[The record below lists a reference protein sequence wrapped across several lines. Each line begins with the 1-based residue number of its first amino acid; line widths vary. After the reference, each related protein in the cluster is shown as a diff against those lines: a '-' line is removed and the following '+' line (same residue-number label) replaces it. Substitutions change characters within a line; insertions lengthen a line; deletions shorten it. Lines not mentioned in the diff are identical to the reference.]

1 MKRKNLIT
9 ALTGMA
15 FVSAVSAAALFSTA
29 NQKAAKADEAAV
41 KPTVETVLLQ
51 DGASIRKSTENPG
64 LRFNLFVNKT
74 WYDTNKDNLTVGIYI
89 AQTDTLTGD
98 YNLTSDAGIAK
109 IEADSIN
116 YLNVKMQ
123 PENMYK
129 SATEDTA
136 NECYLFRVVL
146 KMDSTY
152 YLDDFTAN
160 GYFKLGETET
170 VYNETPCSRSVF
182 EVADKA
188 YHAGETEDSVLAFVN
203 HALNEDNFNAP
214 APIVTNKYKADE
226 ALKFALPAAECVVT
240 WSNSNE
246 AVASVNQE
254 TGEITKLGVGN
265 TTITA
270 TIGTT
275 TRSTTLTIEKPIAV
289 DVSDNKGIGGY
300 NTNVRNLAHYD
311 GWGYTGDFVAAGS
324 DSLPAITGD
333 YSGDVMKIQA
343 YAATT
348 YQLRNNFKE
357 AELNAMMQDFAYVRM
372 WIAFIPNNEAQT
384 VKINASSAHLISNAF
399 TFTEYGKWVKFDIP
413 MSRYVSLLSEEN
425 YTKCNFMNLS
435 WIDNNYNG
443 KGTLYIGDVEFVEW
457 PETYTI
463 LDAGVNY
470 NAWREGDYTWGG
482 TSALC
487 SDDLGFSGDYTGS
500 VAKIMRYSQ
509 KTYYM
514 TNPITSEELANVYKQ
529 KYNTV
534 SIWVAQTKN
543 NDSDDSRFHVKA
555 DGYFASY
562 VNAGEAVRVE
572 WNTWTK
578 LSISMEDYCKLLAAS
593 NYSAGIQLNK
603 TPYDAS
609 VNDQGCLYFGNMFF
623 ENR

>member
-1 MKRKNLIT
+1 MKRKNLVT
-9 ALTGMA
+9 ALAGMA
-15 FVSAVSAAALFSTA
+15 LVSAVSAAALFSA
-29 NQKAAKADEAAV
+29 ENQKAAKAEDSAT

-74 WYDTNKDNLTVGIYI
+74 WYDTNKDNLTVGMYI

-123 PENMYK
+123 PENVYK

-146 KMDSTY
+146 KMDSAY

-170 VYNETPCSRSVF
+170 VYNATPCSRSVF

-203 HALNEDNFNAP
+203 NALNEDNFNAP

-226 ALKFALPAAECVVT
+226 ALKFALPAAECTVT

-246 AVASVNQE
+246 AVASVDQK
-254 TGEITKLGVGN
+254 TGEITKLGVGE

-289 DVSDNKGIGGY
+289 DVSDNKGISGY
-300 NTNVRNLAHYD
+300 NPNVRNLAYFD
-311 GWGYTGDFVAAGS
+311 GWGYYGDFVAAGS
-324 DSLPAITGD
+324 ESLSALTGD
-333 YSGDVMKIQA
+333 YSGDAMKIQA
-343 YAATT
+343 YQSSG

-357 AELNAMMQDFAYVRM
+357 SELNAMAQDYAYVRM
-372 WIAFIPNNEAQT
+372 WIAFVAEKEGQT
-384 VKINASSAHLISNAF
+384 VSIAASSAHLISNAF

-413 MSRYVSLLSEEN
+413 MSRYISLLSAN
-425 YTKCNFMNLS
+425 DYTKCNFMNFVNPEGHTG
-435 WIDNNYNG
+435 I
-443 KGTLYIGDVEFVEW
+443 LYVGDVEFVEW

-470 NAWREGDYTWGG
+470 DAWREGDYTSGG
-482 TSALC
+482 KSTLC
-487 SDDLGFSGDYTGS
+487 TDELNFAGGYTGG
-500 VAKIMRYSQ
+500 VAKIFRHSLKPYF
-509 KTYYM
+509 M

-529 KYNTV
+529 HYNTV
-534 SIWVAQTKN
+534 SIWVAQTA
-543 NDSDDSRFHVKA
+543 DQEGDDKTFNTSGA
-555 DGYFASY
+555 GNTYFAYY
-562 VNAGEAVRVE
+562 VNPGAAVTVE

-578 LSISMEDYCKLLAAS
+578 LSISIEDYCRLLAAN
-593 NYSAGIQLNK
+593 NYSAGIRLNK
-603 TPYDAS
+603 TSWHTAVVGDY
-609 VNDQGCLYFGNMFF
+609 LYIGNMFF